1 MEKILNGGLG
11 MKSMEKN
18 GIELDQNLE
27 ETLKV

>member
-18 GIELDQNLE
+18 GIGLDQNLE